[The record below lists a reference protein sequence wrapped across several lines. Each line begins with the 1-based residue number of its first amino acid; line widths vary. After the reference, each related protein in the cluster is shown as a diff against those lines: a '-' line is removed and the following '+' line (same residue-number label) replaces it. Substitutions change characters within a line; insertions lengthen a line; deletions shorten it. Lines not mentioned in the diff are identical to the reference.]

1 MNLSATGL
9 LAKATALLENCGYTA
24 PQIKTGDW
32 NTATSRL
39 FEDKYGVVGL
49 VVFPTCRDLL
59 DSWIGRQESL
69 VLLMSRYLLA
79 SEGKAWDGY
88 LVLLT
93 PASAPSER
101 STIESIRYD
110 TSRVRKLVATGDELS
125 TDADVERVLRP
136 LMPMT
141 PQTGVTDASS
151 ILELVPRL
159 LTTFSIP
166 ETVSEELV
174 SAFRTRS
181 PLMDAIHKART
192 GS

>member
-1 MNLSATGL
+1 VNLSATGL
-9 LAKATALLENCGYTA
+9 LAKATDLLESCGYAA
-24 PQIKTGDW
+24 PQIETSDW
-32 NTATSRL
+32 DTATSRL

-49 VVFPTCRDLL
+49 VVFPTCRELL
-59 DSWIGRQESL
+59 DSWIDRQQSL
-69 VLLMSRYLLA
+69 VLLMSRFLLT

-101 STIESIRYD
+101 STIEAIRYD

-141 PQTGVTDASS
+141 PQTGVSDSGS
-151 ILELVPRL
+151 VLELVPRL

-166 ETVSEELV
+166 DTVSEELV

>member
-9 LAKATALLENCGYTA
+9 LAKATDLLENCGYTA

-49 VVFPTCRDLL
+49 VVFPTCRELL

-69 VLLMSRYLLA
+69 VLLMSQYLLA

-101 STIESIRYD
+101 STIEAIRYD

-125 TDADVERVLRP
+125 TDADVERILRP
-136 LMPMT
+136 LMPMA
-141 PQTGVTDASS
+141 PQTGMTDGSS

-166 ETVSEELV
+166 ETVSEEFV
-174 SAFRTRS
+174 AAFRARS

-192 GS
+192 DS